1 MKSLYAEGAVALQ
14 SLDGAQ
20 TAYDVAKANF
30 DAARGAVDLTTP
42 IAGVVTAVNVSL
54 GDLTTPGE
62 VLVTAAN
69 IDRMKVTISLN
80 ENDVTNVALGQEAVI
95 YSEARPEAKVRGKI
109 IQLSK
114 SADVRSRSF
123 EVKALFPNTADRW
136 FKPGMFVKVTL
147 NVSPPGTQIAVPSAA
162 VQTDGVSS
170 RVFVIRA
177 GRAYQVSVDA
187 GVTDGERTAIL
198 RGLAENDTVAT
209 VGVSNLRD
217 SSLVTVAHR

>member
-1 MKSLYAEGAVALQ
+1 MGVDRLLRGRDVDRRRVPERAAAGGQGE
-14 SLDGAQ
+14 DGRESGS
-20 TAYDVAKANF
+20 VRF
-30 DAARGAVDLTTP
+30 DLTTP

-62 VLVTAAN
+62 VLVTVAN

-95 YSEARPEAKVRGKI
+95 YSEAKPDAKVRGKV

-123 EVKALFPNTADRW
+123 DVKALFPNTADRW

-147 NVSPPGTQIAVPSAA
+147 NVWLVPAFSTCPA
-162 VQTDGVSS
+162 
-170 RVFVIRA
+170 
-177 GRAYQVSVDA
+177 A
-187 GVTDGERTAIL
+187 GV
-198 RGLAENDTVAT
+198 
-209 VGVSNLRD
+209 
-217 SSLVTVAHR
+217 